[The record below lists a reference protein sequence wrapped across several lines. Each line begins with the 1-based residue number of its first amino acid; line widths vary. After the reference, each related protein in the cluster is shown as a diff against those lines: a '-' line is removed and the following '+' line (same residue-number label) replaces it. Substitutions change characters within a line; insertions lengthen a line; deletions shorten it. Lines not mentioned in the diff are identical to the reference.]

1 MAENIARRD
10 VLRGAAALGVGTV
23 AASMIGGGTA
33 SASDSAAAKAAG
45 MARGLWINKEPF
57 GTTTGGDAVD
67 RYSFGNGDGFEVQMI
82 TFGATVQKI
91 WAPDSHG
98 KRANVV
104 LGFPTLEDY
113 EVVDGRPYFGATIGR
128 YGNRIKDG
136 KFTLDGT
143 DYQLPINNPPN
154 SLHGGTTGFDQ
165 RVWNATEV
173 WTGSGVGVKFIYV
186 SPDGEMGYP
195 GTLTTV
201 VTYTV
206 NHRNDL
212 TIEYAATTDMPTI
225 LNLTNHAYFNLAG
238 EGTGEIYD
246 HVVRINADRYTP
258 IDSTSIPLGP
268 LDPVFGTPFDFTKPR
283 TIGSGIHD
291 AVEQI
296 LFAKGYDHNWV
307 LNHGHGHGLTL
318 CARVVEPTS
327 GRRLECRT
335 DQPGVQ
341 FYTSN
346 FLDGTLV
353 GPSGKTYRQGDGF
366 TLETQHYP
374 DSPNEPTYPSTV
386 LRPGEQFA
394 STTRFGFSAV

>member
-1 MAENIARRD
+1 

-23 AASMIGGGTA
+23 AASVIGGGTA
-33 SASDSAAAKAAG
+33 SAAGSSAAMAAG
-45 MARGLWINKEPF
+45 KAKGLWIKKEPF
-57 GTTTGGDAVD
+57 GTTGGNEDVD
-67 RYSFGNGDGFEVQMI
+67 RYSFGNGRGFEVQMI

-91 WAPDSHG
+91 WAPDSRG
-98 KRANVV
+98 RRADVV
-104 LGFPTLEDY
+104 LGFKTLEEY
-113 EVVDGRPYFGATIGR
+113 EVVPGRPYFGATIGR

-136 KFTLDGT
+136 TFTLDGT
-143 DYQLPINNPPN
+143 TYHLPINNPPN

-173 WTGSGVGVKFIYV
+173 WTGNSVGVRFVYV
-186 SPDGEMGYP
+186 SPDGEEGYP

-206 NHRNDL
+206 NPRNEL
-212 TIEYAATTDMPTI
+212 TIHYSATTDAPTI
-225 LNLTNHAYFNLAG
+225 LNLTNHAYFNLRG

-258 IDSTSIPLGP
+258 IDATSIPLGP
-268 LDPVFGTPFDFTKPR
+268 LDKVFGTPFDFTKPR

-296 LFAKGYDHNWV
+296 LFAQGYDHNWV
-307 LNHGHGHGLTL
+307 LNKGHGHGLTL
-318 CARVVEPTS
+318 CARAFDPSS
-327 GRRLECRT
+327 GRVLTCHT

-346 FLDGTLV
+346 FLNGTLV
-353 GPSGKTYRQGDGF
+353 GPSDKTYRQGDGF

-386 LRPGEQFA
+386 LRPGEVFD
-394 STTRFGFSAV
+394 STTKFGFSAV